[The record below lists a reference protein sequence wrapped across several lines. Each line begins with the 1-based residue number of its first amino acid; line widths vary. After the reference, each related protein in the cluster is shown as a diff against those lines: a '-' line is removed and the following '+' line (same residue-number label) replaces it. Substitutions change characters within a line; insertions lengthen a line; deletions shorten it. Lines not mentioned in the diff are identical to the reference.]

1 MLQRFIDAANKNPAI
16 IGLILCGIML
26 VAVLILTLD
35 RRHEKRMK
43 ARIRQLKEAVET
55 KETLIVH
62 KDAEIQRLKVDLFR
76 AREDGK
82 IALRKKQAEVDR
94 LTARVAQLE
103 QDKKQLTKWGTEK

>member
-1 MLQRFIDAANKNPAI
+1 MLQKFIDAANANTAI

-43 ARIRQLKEAVET
+43 ARIRQLEGAVET
-55 KETLIVH
+55 KEMLLVH

-82 IALRKKQAEVDR
+82 REIHKRDVRIQ
-94 LTARVAQLE
+94 QLE
-103 QDKKQLTKWGTEK
+103 LDKKQLTKWGSEK

>member
-1 MLQRFIDAANKNPAI
+1 
-16 IGLILCGIML
+16 ML

-43 ARIRQLKEAVET
+43 ARIRQLEEAVET
-55 KETLIVH
+55 KEMLLVH

-82 IALRKKQAEVDR
+82 REIHKRDVRIQ
-94 LTARVAQLE
+94 QLE
-103 QDKKQLTKWGTEK
+103 LDKKQLTKWGSEK

>member
-1 MLQRFIDAANKNPAI
+1 MFQRFVDVANANPGVC
-16 IGLILCGIML
+16 GLVLCGIMM
-26 VAVLILTLD
+26 VAVLILALD
-35 RRHEKRMK
+35 RRAYKALE
-43 ARIRQLKEAVET
+43 ARIRQLKEAVDT

-62 KDAEIQRLKVDLFR
+62 KDAEIQRLNVDLFR

-103 QDKKQLTKWGTEK
+103 QDKKQLAKWGTEK

>member
-1 MLQRFIDAANKNPAI
+1 MLQKFIDAANANPAI
-16 IGLILCGIML
+16 TVLILCGTML
-26 VAVLILTLD
+26 IAVLILTLD

-55 KETLIVH
+55 KETLIVR

-103 QDKKQLTKWGTEK
+103 QDKKQLTKWGSEK

>member
-1 MLQRFIDAANKNPAI
+1 MFQRFIDTANANPGVL
-16 IGLILCGIML
+16 GLVLCGIMAVVVAIL
-26 VAVLILTLD
+26 VLD
-35 RRHEKRMK
+35 GRSDKKRK
-43 ARIRQLKEAVET
+43 ARIRQLKKAVET

-82 IALRKKQAEVDR
+82 IALRKKQDEVDR

-103 QDKKQLTKWGTEK
+103 QDKKQLTKWGSEK

>member
-1 MLQRFIDAANKNPAI
+1 MLQKFIEAANENPAI

-26 VAVLILTLD
+26 TAVLILTLD

-103 QDKKQLTKWGTEK
+103 QDKKQLTKWGSEK

>member
-1 MLQRFIDAANKNPAI
+1 MFQRFIDVANSNPAI
-16 IGLILCGIML
+16 IGLILCGIVL
-26 VAVLILTLD
+26 AAVLILTLD

-55 KETLIVH
+55 KEALIVY
-62 KDAEIQRLKVDLFR
+62 KDAEIQRLKVDLFM
-76 AREDGK
+76 AKEDGK

>member
-1 MLQRFIDAANKNPAI
+1 MLQKFIESANENPAI

-82 IALRKKQAEVDR
+82 REIHKRDMRIQ
-94 LTARVAQLE
+94 QLE
-103 QDKKQLTKWGTEK
+103 LDKKQLTKWGSEK

>member
-1 MLQRFIDAANKNPAI
+1 MLQKFIEAANENPAI

-26 VAVLILTLD
+26 TAVLILTLD

-43 ARIRQLKEAVET
+43 ERIRQLKEAVET
-55 KETLIVH
+55 KERLIVH

-82 IALRKKQAEVDR
+82 REIHKRDVRIQ
-94 LTARVAQLE
+94 QLE
-103 QDKKQLTKWGTEK
+103 LDKKQLSKWGTEK